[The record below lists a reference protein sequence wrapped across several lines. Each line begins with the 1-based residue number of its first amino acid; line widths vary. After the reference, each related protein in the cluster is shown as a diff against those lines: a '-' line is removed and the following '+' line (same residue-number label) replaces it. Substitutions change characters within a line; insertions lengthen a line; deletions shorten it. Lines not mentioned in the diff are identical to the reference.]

1 MKALRNDSSKK
12 LARGGAA
19 VAALFLIP
27 LLILVVLN
35 TDSLP
40 QLTRLR
46 ESSITQVSDFFI
58 SIRPKTSNQVQYL
71 GGTKEN
77 VVQTVTQ
84 VSDETVHKV
93 YSSSD
98 VAARRSK
105 LSCNVTRAGMDICAM
120 EGDVRVHG
128 KSATVYV
135 VAASHDS
142 YRPENGTVSI
152 LPYARKTDGG
162 TKVTIRLSAPDVT
175 TDDINP
181 PRCTVTHDVPAVVF
195 STTCCYSTNFFH
207 ATDDTI
213 IPLYNTAREYDG
225 HVQLLVTDYD
235 HKLMFKLRHFLAAL
249 SIYPVIDFNADD
261 AVRCF
266 PLVRV
271 GLERHEELRINPAL
285 SRKGYAMKD
294 FRDFLRSAYSLK
306 HAWAT
311 PAHQSSSQRPRLVMV
326 LRRGSRVITNEAE
339 AIATVTE
346 VGFELVAAAPEMVRD
361 MATFAHVVNSCN
373 VMVGVHGAGL
383 TNLMFLPNNATFMQI
398 IPWGEIK
405 EIGWNE
411 FGHPSLDMG
420 LRYVEYEISAEETTL
435 KDVYP
440 KDHDVFTD
448 PLSIH
453 KQGFR
458 PVWEIFL
465 NGQNVT
471 LDMDRFRG
479 VMQQIYQSVTIT

>member
-1 MKALRNDSSKK
+1 MKALRNDSSIKK

-19 VAALFLIP
+19 VAAGILVP

-46 ESSITQVSDFFI
+46 ETSITQVSDFFI
-58 SIRPKTSNQVQYL
+58 SIRPKTSNQVQYH

-77 VVQTVTQ
+77 V
-84 VSDETVHKV
+84 VHKV

-98 VAARRSK
+98 VAAPRSK
-105 LSCNVTRAGMDICAM
+105 LSCSVTRAGMDICAM

-162 TKVTIRLSAPDVT
+162 TKVTIRLSAPVVT
-175 TDDINP
+175 ADNIIP

-195 STTCCYSTNFFH
+195 STTCCYSKNFFH

-235 HKLMFKLRHFLAAL
+235 HMLMFKLRHFLAAL

-261 AVRCF
+261 TVRCF
-266 PLVRV
+266 PLVRI

-285 SRKGYAMKD
+285 SRKGYTMKN
-294 FRDFLRSAYSLK
+294 FRDFLRLAYSLK

-311 PAHQSSSQRPRLVMV
+311 PMHQSSSQRPRLVMV

-339 AIATVTE
+339 AIATATE
-346 VGFELVAAAPEMVRD
+346 VGFELVAAGPEMVQD

-373 VMVGVHGAGL
+373 VMMGVHGAGL
-383 TNLMFLPNNATFMQI
+383 TNLVFLPNNATFMQI

-411 FGHPSLDMG
+411 PSFIGHGAP
-420 LRYVEYEISAEETTL
+420 
-435 KDVYP
+435 
-440 KDHDVFTD
+440 
-448 PLSIH
+448 
-453 KQGFR
+453 GFR

-471 LDMDRFRG
+471 LDMDRFRA
-479 VMQQIYQSVTIT
+479 VMQQIYQSATIT